1 MSVTLFSKQSIVYLV
16 SFSTYMFIHI
26 FTWVQNNYFNHPL
39 KLLKVKRRETI
50 LQDGNI
56 AGIGKAGNPD
66 TMDNITPV
74 GP

>member
-1 MSVTLFSKQSIVYLV
+1 MV
-16 SFSTYMFIHI
+16 
-26 FTWVQNNYFNHPL
+26 
-39 KLLKVKRRETI
+39 TI

-74 GP
+74 GPLFYVVACFIIYLNLDVYMLLSKTKGRYSKTGSVFNTV